1 MLMLAALISG
11 CGRSSS
17 NDRPSGGDQIPENEA
32 VQSIEAADVNFD
44 ECSLDDYAHAI
55 ARNEDI
61 DNVQRAYMVM
71 HAKAAVEHLSSIV
84 DDLKNNEDASDSF
97 NVLSELEQARWLD
110 GYRSILR
117 YINSI
122 NLPDNEARIIESV
135 NKQNADVALKLKSL
149 LRDQGLQQ
157 INIDL

>member
-1 MLMLAALISG
+1 
-11 CGRSSS
+11 
-17 NDRPSGGDQIPENEA
+17 
-32 VQSIEAADVNFD
+32 
-44 ECSLDDYAHAI
+44 
-55 ARNEDI
+55 
-61 DNVQRAYMVM
+61 MVM

-117 YINSI
+117 YLNSI